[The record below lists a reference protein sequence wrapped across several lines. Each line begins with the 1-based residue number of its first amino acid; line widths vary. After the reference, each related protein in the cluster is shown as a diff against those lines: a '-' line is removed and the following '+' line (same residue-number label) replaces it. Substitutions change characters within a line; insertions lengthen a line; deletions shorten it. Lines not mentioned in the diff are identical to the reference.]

1 VIPTRP
7 EVTFHLALLVD
18 RELSEPD
25 AVLAGGAILNLAAT
39 NTLPN
44 ARLLEYSRVLAS
56 LLTQRLCIDKRLL
69 VR

>member
-1 VIPTRP
+1 LHYWWI
-7 EVTFHLALLVD
+7 
-18 RELSEPD
+18 ELSEPD

-39 NTLPN
+39 NPLPN

-56 LLTQRLCIDKRLL
+56 LLTRRLCIDKRLL

>member
-7 EVTFHLALLVD
+7 EVAFHLALLVN

-25 AVLAGGAILNLAAT
+25 AVLAGGAILNLAA

-44 ARLLEYSRVLAS
+44 GRLLEYSRVLAS
-56 LLTQRLCIDKRLL
+56 LLTRRLCIDKRLL